1 MLQPTMFTRGGCRR
15 LLPSLVSSA
24 SFLAVLVANPASD
37 ATVRAQARLYAIHE
51 IQGTVSRSPLAGEV
65 VTTRAIVTARKSNG
79 FFVQTPDD
87 ASDADP
93 SSSEGIFVFTG
104 AVPAANL
111 TPGTFVA
118 VTGRVIEFI
127 PAGDPSS
134 PPLTEIGEP
143 LSIEV
148 RGAGATLPVAIEIR
162 PSDITPGGGHEQ
174 LERLEG
180 MRVRIASLTMVG
192 PTLGGVTES
201 SASGSSN
208 GVFYGVISGTARPF
222 REPGIDVRTPLPAG
236 APCCVPRFDGNPERI
251 RVDSDGQPGAAA
263 LNAPTGTVVEN
274 LVGPLDYGF
283 QSYTI
288 LPDPAAPLRVIAAP
302 AHIAARAWA
311 LDEYSIASFNLQ
323 RFFDISDDPTVSDVV
338 LTTAAFQR
346 RLTKASLYIRRLMF
360 WPAIVGVQEVE
371 NLSALQALA
380 ATLNRD
386 ARDARELKP
395 RYEAYLEEGNDP
407 GGIDV
412 GFLVDRA
419 RVDVL
424 RVTQEGRAAIFSSPV
439 NGRSELL
446 NDRPPLVLRA
456 RVFGPGGVNPMITV
470 IVNHLRSL
478 IDIEHPSDGI
488 RVRAKRAGQAEFLA
502 ALIDRRLR
510 DDPSEQILALGDFNA
525 FEFSDGYVDV
535 VGTIRGRPA
544 SREQV
549 IASTRD
555 ALDADLIDLMESRPA
570 DRRYSYVFD
579 GAAQTLDHMLAS
591 DSLLAQVAAVMH
603 VRGNADSPE
612 VWRSDAS
619 RPERISDH
627 DPTLVYIRFPG
638 GPSPRAMER

>member
-1 MLQPTMFTRGGCRR
+1 MFIHGGCRCR
-15 LLPSLVSSA
+15 
-24 SFLAVLVANPASD
+24 VLVATAVCLAVVVAYPRFNP
-37 ATVRAQARLYAIHE
+37 TVRAQARTVAIHE
-51 IQGTVSRSPLAGEV
+51 IQGAASRSPLAGQV
-65 VTTRAIVTARKSNG
+65 VTTRAIVTARKANG
-79 FFVQTPDD
+79 IFIQAPDD
-87 ASDADP
+87 AVDGDP
-93 SSSEGIFVFTG
+93 GSSEGIFVFTG

-111 TPGTFVA
+111 TPGTLVS
-118 VTGRVIEFI
+118 VTGRVVEFI

-134 PPLTEIGEP
+134 PPLTEIGESP
-143 LSIEV
+143 SIEV
-148 RGAGATLPVAIEIR
+148 RGAGATLPAPIEIR
-162 PSDITPGGGHEQ
+162 PSDVAPGGGHEQ

-192 PTLGGVTES
+192 PTLGTVTEA

-208 GVFYGVISGTARPF
+208 GVFHGVIGGIARPF
-222 REPGIDVRTPLPAG
+222 REPGIDVRTPLPAA

-288 LPDPAAPLRVIAAP
+288 LPDPSPPPRVTAAP
-302 AHIAARAWA
+302 APAAARAWT

-323 RFFDISDDPTVSDVV
+323 RFFDTTDDPAVGDVV
-338 LTTAAFQR
+338 LTAAAFQR
-346 RLTKASLYIRRLMF
+346 RLTKASLYLRRLMF
-360 WPAIVGVQEVE
+360 LPAIVGVQEVE
-371 NLSALQALA
+371 NLATLQALA

-424 RVTQEGRAAIFSSPV
+424 QVTQEGRADTFRNPV

-456 RVFGPGGVNPMITV
+456 RVFAPGGVNPLVTV

-478 IDIEHPSDGI
+478 IDIDHPSEGA

-502 ALIDRRLR
+502 ALIDRRLHV
-510 DDPSEQILALGDFNA
+510 DPGEQILAIGDLNA

-544 SREQV
+544 PREQV
-549 IASTRD
+549 IAPTRD
-555 ALDADLIDLMESRPA
+555 ALDADLVNLMDFRPA
-570 DRRYSYVFD
+570 DQRYSYVFD
-579 GAAQTLDHMLAS
+579 GSAQTLDHMLVS
-591 DSLLAQVAAVMH
+591 DSLLAQVAAFMH

-612 VWRSDAS
+612 VWRSDAA

-627 DPTLVYIRFPG
+627 DPALIYLRFPG
-638 GPSPRAMER
+638 SSGAPRAP

>member
-1 MLQPTMFTRGGCRR
+1 MFTHDECRWLFR
-15 LLPSLVSSA
+15 TLVA
-24 SFLAVLVANPASD
+24 TGVLLAVVAAGRLFHP
-37 ATVRAQARLYAIHE
+37 TVRAQARTFAIHE
-51 IQGTVSRSPLAGEV
+51 IQGAASRSPLAGEV
-65 VTTRAIVTARKSNG
+65 VTTRAVVTGRKSNG

-87 ASDADP
+87 DVDADP
-93 SSSEGIFVFTG
+93 RSSEGIFVFTG
-104 AVPAANL
+104 AAPAANL

-118 VTGRVIEFI
+118 VTGLVIEFI
-127 PAGDPSS
+127 PAGDPAS
-134 PPLTEIGEP
+134 PPLTEIGGP

-148 RGAGATLPVAIEIR
+148 RGAGTTLPAPIEIQSR
-162 PSDITPGGGHEQ
+162 DVTPGGGHEQ

-192 PTLGGVTES
+192 PTLGSVTES

-222 REPGIDVRTPLPAG
+222 REPGINVRTPLPAG

-288 LPDPAAPLRVIAAP
+288 LPDPSAPPRVTAAP
-302 AHIAARAWA
+302 APGAARAWT

-323 RFFDISDDPTVSDVV
+323 RFFDTTDDPVVGDVV
-338 LTTAAFQR
+338 LTAAAFQR

-360 WPAIVGVQEVE
+360 LPAIVGVQEVE
-371 NLSALQALA
+371 NLATLQALA
-380 ATLNRD
+380 ATLNRE
-386 ARDARELKP
+386 AREARELKP

-419 RVDVL
+419 RVEVL
-424 RVTQEGRAAIFSSPV
+424 QVTQEGRADTFRNPV

-456 RVFGPGGVNPMITV
+456 RVFGPGGVNSLITV

-478 IDIEHPSDGI
+478 IDIEHPSDGA

-502 ALIDRRLR
+502 ALIDRRLH
-510 DDPSEQILALGDFNA
+510 DEPGEQILAIGDVNA

-544 SREQV
+544 PRDQV
-549 IASTRD
+549 VAPTRD
-555 ALDADLIDLMESRPA
+555 ALDADLINLIDFRPA
-570 DRRYSYVFD
+570 DQRYSYVFD
-579 GAAQTLDHMLAS
+579 GTAQTLDHMLIS
-591 DSLLAQVAAVMH
+591 DSLLAQVAAFMH

-612 VWRSDAS
+612 IWRSDAD

-627 DPTLVYIRFPG
+627 DPALIYLRF
-638 GPSPRAMER
+638 R

>member
-1 MLQPTMFTRGGCRR
+1 VTAPMFIRGRCRR
-15 LLPSLVSSA
+15 LFRALVSTGVL
-24 SFLAVLVANPASD
+24 LAVVAAGRLFHP
-37 ATVRAQARLYAIHE
+37 TVRAQARTFAIHE
-51 IQGTVSRSPLAGEV
+51 IQGAASRSPLAGEV
-65 VTTRAIVTARKSNG
+65 VTMRAIVTARKSNG
-79 FFVQTPDD
+79 FFVQTPDG
-87 ASDADP
+87 AADADP
-93 SSSEGIFVFTG
+93 RSSEGIFVFTG

-111 TPGTFVA
+111 SPGTFVS

-148 RGAGATLPVAIEIR
+148 RGAGATLPAPIEIQ
-162 PSDITPGGGHEQ
+162 PGDVAPGGGHEQ

-208 GVFYGVISGTARPF
+208 GVFYGVIGGIARPF
-222 REPGIDVRTPLPAG
+222 REPGIDVRTPLPAA

-263 LNAPTGTVVEN
+263 LNAPTGTVVAN

-288 LPDPAAPLRVIAAP
+288 LPDPSAPPRVTTAP
-302 AHIAARAWA
+302 AHGAARAWA

-323 RFFDISDDPTVSDVV
+323 RFLDTTDDPAVGDVV
-338 LTTAAFQR
+338 LTAAAFER
-346 RLTKASLYIRRLMF
+346 RLTKASLYMRRLMF
-360 WPAIVGVQEVE
+360 LPAIVGVQEVE
-371 NLSALQALA
+371 NLATLQALA

-386 ARDARELKP
+386 AREARELKP

-419 RVDVL
+419 RVEVL
-424 RVTQEGRAAIFSSPV
+424 QVTQEGRADIFRNPV

-456 RVFGPGGVNPMITV
+456 RVFGPGGVNSLITV

-478 IDIEHPSDGI
+478 IDIEHPSEGA

-502 ALIDRRLR
+502 ALIDRRLH
-510 DDPSEQILALGDFNA
+510 DQPGEQILAIGDLNA

-544 SREQV
+544 PREQV
-549 IASTRD
+549 VAATRD
-555 ALDADLIDLMESRPA
+555 ALDADLVDLMELRPA
-570 DRRYSYVFD
+570 DQRYSYVFD
-579 GAAQTLDHMLAS
+579 GTAQTLDQMLVS
-591 DSLLAQVAAVMH
+591 DSLLARVAAFMH

-612 VWRSDAS
+612 VWRSDAA

-627 DPTLVYIRFPG
+627 DPALIYLRF
-638 GPSPRAMER
+638 R

>member
-1 MLQPTMFTRGGCRR
+1 MIWYGAPMFIHGVCRYLCR
-15 LLPSLVSSA
+15 PLVA
-24 SFLAVLVANPASD
+24 SAVLALVVGYPRFSPA
-37 ATVRAQARLYAIHE
+37 ARAQARLVAIHE
-51 IQGTVSRSPLAGEV
+51 IQGAGSRSPFAGEV
-65 VTTRAIVTARKSNG
+65 VTTRAIVTGRKSNG
-79 FFVQTPDD
+79 IFIQAPDD
-87 ASDADP
+87 AVDGNPA
-93 SSSEGIFVFTG
+93 SSEGIFVFT
-104 AVPAANL
+104 AAAPAANL
-111 TPGTFVA
+111 TPGTLVS

-127 PAGDPSS
+127 PTGDPLS
-134 PPLTEIGEP
+134 PPLTEIGESP
-143 LSIEV
+143 SIEV
-148 RGAGATLPVAIEIR
+148 RGAGTLLPAPVEIR
-162 PSDITPGGGHEQ
+162 PSDVAPGGGHEQ
-174 LERLEG
+174 LERFEG

-192 PTLGGVTES
+192 PTLGTVTEA

-208 GVFYGVISGTARPF
+208 GVFYGVVSGSARPF
-222 REPGIDVRTPLPAG
+222 REPGIDVRSPLPAA

-288 LPDPAAPLRVIAAP
+288 LPDPLLLPRVTAAP
-302 AHIAARAWA
+302 APAAARPWT
-311 LDEYSIASFNLQ
+311 LDEYSVASFNLQ
-323 RFFDISDDPTVSDVV
+323 RLFDTTDDPAVSDVV
-338 LTTAAFQR
+338 VTAAAFQR

-360 WPAIVGVQEVE
+360 LPAIIGVQEVE
-371 NLSALQALA
+371 NLATLQALA
-380 ATLNRD
+380 ATLNGD

-419 RVDVL
+419 RVDVMQV
-424 RVTQEGRAAIFSSPV
+424 RQEGRADVFRNPI

-456 RVFGPGGVNPMITV
+456 RVVGFGGGSSLITV

-478 IDIEHPSDGI
+478 IDVDHPSEGA
-488 RVRAKRAGQAEFLA
+488 RVRAKRAGQAEFIA
-502 ALIDRRLR
+502 ALIDRRLQ
-510 DDPSEQILALGDFNA
+510 DDPGEQILAIGDLNA

-544 SREQV
+544 PSDQV
-549 IASTRD
+549 IAPTRD
-555 ALDADLIDLMESRPA
+555 ALAADLVNLIGFRPA
-570 DRRYSYVFD
+570 DQRYSYLFD
-579 GAAQTLDHMLAS
+579 GSAQTLDHMLVS
-591 DSLLAQVAAVMH
+591 DTLLAQVAAFMH

-612 VWRSDAS
+612 VWRSDAT

-627 DPTLVYIRFPG
+627 DPALVYLRLPG
-638 GPSPRAMER
+638 SSGAPRSP

>member
-1 MLQPTMFTRGGCRR
+1 MFIHGGCRCR
-15 LLPSLVSSA
+15 
-24 SFLAVLVANPASD
+24 VLVATAVCLAVVVADPRFNP
-37 ATVRAQARLYAIHE
+37 TVRAQARTVAIHE
-51 IQGTVSRSPLAGEV
+51 IQGAASRSPLAGQV

-79 FFVQTPDD
+79 IFIQGPDD
-87 ASDADP
+87 AVDGDP
-93 SSSEGIFVFTG
+93 GSSEGIFVFTG

-111 TPGTFVA
+111 TPGTLVS
-118 VTGRVIEFI
+118 VTGRVVEFI

-134 PPLTEIGEP
+134 PPLTEIGESP
-143 LSIEV
+143 SIEV
-148 RGAGATLPVAIEIR
+148 RGAGATLPAPIEIR
-162 PSDITPGGGHEQ
+162 PSDVAPGGGHEQ

-192 PTLGGVTES
+192 PTLGTVTES

-208 GVFYGVISGTARPF
+208 GVFHGVISGIARPF
-222 REPGIDVRTPLPAG
+222 REPGIDVRTPLPAA

-274 LVGPLDYGF
+274 LIGPLDYGF

-288 LPDPAAPLRVIAAP
+288 LPDPSPPPRVTAAPPP
-302 AHIAARAWA
+302 AAARAWT

-323 RFFDISDDPTVSDVV
+323 RFFDTTDDPAVGDVV
-338 LTTAAFQR
+338 LTAAAFQR
-346 RLTKASLYIRRLMF
+346 RLTKASLYLRRLMF
-360 WPAIVGVQEVE
+360 LPAIVGVQEVE
-371 NLSALQALA
+371 NLATLQALA
-380 ATLNRD
+380 AALNRD

-424 RVTQEGRAAIFSSPV
+424 QVTQEGRADTFRNPV

-456 RVFGPGGVNPMITV
+456 RVFGPGGVNPLITV

-478 IDIEHPSDGI
+478 INIDHPSEGA

-502 ALIDRRLR
+502 ALIDRRLH
-510 DDPSEQILALGDFNA
+510 DEPGEQILAIGDLNA

-544 SREQV
+544 PREQV
-549 IASTRD
+549 IAPTRD
-555 ALDADLIDLMESRPA
+555 ALDADLVNLMDFRPA
-570 DRRYSYVFD
+570 DQRYSYVFD
-579 GAAQTLDHMLAS
+579 GSAQTLDHMLVS
-591 DSLLAQVAAVMH
+591 DSLLAQVAAFMH

-612 VWRSDAS
+612 VWRSDAA

-627 DPTLVYIRFPG
+627 DPALIYLRFPG
-638 GPSPRAMER
+638 SSGAPRAP

>member
-1 MLQPTMFTRGGCRR
+1 MFTRRGCRR

-24 SFLAVLVANPASD
+24 SFLAVVVAHPASD

-51 IQGTVSRSPLAGEV
+51 IQGTASRSPLAGEV
-65 VTTRAIVTARKSNG
+65 VTTRAIVIARKSNG

-87 ASDADP
+87 AADADP
-93 SSSEGIFVFTG
+93 RSSEGIFVFTG

-148 RGAGATLPVAIEIR
+148 RGAGATLPAPIEIR
-162 PSDITPGGGHEQ
+162 PGDVTPVGGHEQ

-263 LNAPTGTVVEN
+263 LNAPAGTVVEN

-283 QSYTI
+283 QSYTL
-288 LPDPAAPLRVIAAP
+288 LPDPAAPPRVIAAP
-302 AHIAARAWA
+302 AHGAARAWA

-323 RFFDISDDPTVSDVV
+323 RFFDSSDDPAVSDVV

-360 WPAIVGVQEVE
+360 LPAIVGVQEVE

-424 RVTQEGRAAIFSSPV
+424 QVTQEGRAEIFRNPV

-456 RVFGPGGVNPMITV
+456 RVFGPAGVNPLITV

-478 IDIEHPSDGI
+478 IDIEHPSEGI

-510 DDPSEQILALGDFNA
+510 DEPGEHILALGDLNA

-544 SREQV
+544 PREQV
-549 IASTRD
+549 VAPTRD
-555 ALDADLIDLMESRPA
+555 ALDADLINLMEFRPA
-570 DRRYSYVFD
+570 DQRYSYVFD
-579 GAAQTLDHMLAS
+579 GTAQTLDHLLAS

-612 VWRSDAS
+612 VWRSDAA

-638 GPSPRAMER
+638 GQHSRAIER

>member
-1 MLQPTMFTRGGCRR
+1 MFIRGRCRR
-15 LLPSLVSSA
+15 LFHPLV
-24 SFLAVLVANPASD
+24 FTGVLLAVVAAGRLFHP
-37 ATVRAQARLYAIHE
+37 TVRAQARSFAIHQ
-51 IQGTVSRSPLAGEV
+51 IQGAASRSPLAGEV

-79 FFVQTPDD
+79 FFLQTPDD
-87 ASDADP
+87 AVDGDP
-93 SSSEGIFVFTG
+93 RSSEGIFVFT
-104 AVPAANL
+104 ATAPAANL
-111 TPGTFVA
+111 TPGTFVS

-134 PPLTEIGEP
+134 APLTEIGEP

-148 RGAGATLPVAIEIR
+148 RGAGTTLPAPIEIHPR
-162 PSDITPGGGHEQ
+162 DVMPGGGHEQ

-180 MRVRIASLTMVG
+180 MRVRIAALTMIG

-222 REPGIDVRTPLPAG
+222 REPGIDVRTPLPAA

-263 LNAPTGTVVEN
+263 LNAPTGTLVEN

-288 LPDPAAPLRVIAAP
+288 LPDASSPPRVTAAP
-302 AHIAARAWA
+302 AHGAARAWA

-323 RFFDISDDPTVSDVV
+323 RFFDTTDDPVVGDVV
-338 LTTAAFQR
+338 LTAAAFQR

-360 WPAIVGVQEVE
+360 LPAIVGVQEVE
-371 NLSALQALA
+371 NLATLQALA
-380 ATLNRD
+380 GTLNRD
-386 ARDARELKP
+386 AREARELKP

-419 RVDVL
+419 RVEVL
-424 RVTQEGRAAIFSSPV
+424 QVTQEGRADTFRNPV

-456 RVFGPGGVNPMITV
+456 RVFGPGGVNPVITV

-478 IDIEHPSDGI
+478 IDIDHSTEGA

-502 ALIDRRLR
+502 ALIDRRLH
-510 DDPSEQILALGDFNA
+510 DEPGEQILAIGDLNA

-544 SREQV
+544 PREQV
-549 IASTRD
+549 VAPTRD
-555 ALDADLIDLMESRPA
+555 ALDADLVNLIDFRPA
-570 DRRYSYVFD
+570 DQRYSYVFD
-579 GAAQTLDHMLAS
+579 GTAQTLDHMLVS
-591 DSLLAQVAAVMH
+591 DRLLAQVAAFMH

-612 VWRSDAS
+612 VWRSDAA

-627 DPTLVYIRFPG
+627 DPALIYLRFPG
-638 GPSPRAMER
+638 SSGASRSP

>member
-1 MLQPTMFTRGGCRR
+1 MFTHDECRWLFR
-15 LLPSLVSSA
+15 TLVA
-24 SFLAVLVANPASD
+24 TGVLLAVVAAGRLFHP
-37 ATVRAQARLYAIHE
+37 TVRAQARTFAIHE
-51 IQGTVSRSPLAGEV
+51 IQGAASRSPLAGEV
-65 VTTRAIVTARKSNG
+65 VTTRAVVTGRKSNG

-87 ASDADP
+87 EVDADP
-93 SSSEGIFVFTG
+93 RSSEGIFVFTG
-104 AVPAANL
+104 AAPAANL

-127 PAGDPSS
+127 PAGDPAS
-134 PPLTEIGEP
+134 PPLTEIGGP

-148 RGAGATLPVAIEIR
+148 RGAGTTLPAPIEIQSR
-162 PSDITPGGGHEQ
+162 DVTPGGGHEQ

-236 APCCVPRFDGNPERI
+236 APCCVPRFDGKPERI

-274 LVGPLDYGF
+274 LVGPLDYAF

-288 LPDPAAPLRVIAAP
+288 LPDPSAPPRVTAAP
-302 AHIAARAWA
+302 APGAARAWT

-323 RFFDISDDPTVSDVV
+323 RFFDTTDDPVVGDVV
-338 LTTAAFQR
+338 LTAAAFQR

-360 WPAIVGVQEVE
+360 LPAVIGVQEVE
-371 NLSALQALA
+371 NLATLQGLA
-380 ATLNRD
+380 GTLNRD
-386 ARDARELKP
+386 AREARELKP

-424 RVTQEGRAAIFSSPV
+424 QVTQEGRADTFRNPV

-456 RVFGPGGVNPMITV
+456 RVFGPGGVNPVITV

-478 IDIEHPSDGI
+478 IDIDHPTEGA

-502 ALIDRRLR
+502 ALIDRRLH
-510 DDPSEQILALGDFNA
+510 DVPGEQLLAIGDLNA

-535 VGTIRGRPA
+535 VGTIRGQPA
-544 SREQV
+544 ARDLV
-549 IASTRD
+549 VASTRD
-555 ALDADLIDLMESRPA
+555 ALDADLINLIDFRPA
-570 DRRYSYVFD
+570 DQRYSYVFD
-579 GAAQTLDHMLAS
+579 GTAQTLDHMLIS
-591 DSLLAQVAAVMH
+591 DSLLAQVAAFMH

-612 VWRSDAS
+612 IWRSDAD

-627 DPTLVYIRFPG
+627 DPALIYLRF
-638 GPSPRAMER
+638 R